1 MNVASRRWT
10 SMVFLLVLCV
20 IHFLDDVNWELRNDD
35 MDVLNGI
42 IHVHELEIF
51 RYVNQGVKTVNHDY
65 QTIKRRLDE
74 IKTRH
79 LIENRDFPN

>member
-1 MNVASRRWT
+1 
-10 SMVFLLVLCV
+10 
-20 IHFLDDVNWELRNDD
+20 

-74 IKTRH
+74 IKTRGSS
-79 LIENRDFPN
+79 NRKSRLSKLGANMKTNTYKLTLKE